1 MEQIYIDTAKMLR
14 AMSDPKRLRIVDMLS
29 CGELCGCKI
38 LEAFQITQP
47 TLSHDMKVLSEAG
60 IVMQRRAGKNIYYS
74 LNTEALNRMHQTL
87 GHMFEGKPDCIC
99 HRLIREE
106 NTEENL
112 MKNTK
117 LYVLTGFLGS
127 GKTTVLLELCRRLEG
142 HRIGIIQNEL
152 GKVSI
157 DGAILRND
165 EIRMVELN
173 RGSIFCSCLKL
184 NFVKALAEMAQQDF
198 EYLFVESSGW
208 GDPSNVHE
216 LIQAARELSQREYN
230 FGGVICFVDAVN
242 FPEQIKEL
250 ETAQRQLKHC
260 NLAVITKA
268 DLVDDAAMERV
279 RSLVRDMNPVCE
291 ILTSSLGEMDYSFL
305 KRDLTIFQWASDEES
320 TNTAET
326 KPKTLFLEYD
336 GEADEEKL
344 ARFLETLAPDTFR
357 MKGFCN
363 LRGRGWTQVDVVG
376 SRIDQKPGEAF
387 PCSQLVL
394 ISRIGPQI
402 IRPAFAAWE
411 ETVGIPMR
419 LKN

>member
-1 MEQIYIDTAKMLR
+1 MEPVYINTAKMLK

-38 LEAFQITQP
+38 LEEFHITQP

-60 IVMQRRAGKNIYYS
+60 IVKQRREGKNIYYS
-74 LNTEALNRMHQTL
+74 LNTDALSAMHRTL
-87 GHMFEGKPDCIC
+87 GHMFEDKPDCIC
-99 HRLIREE
+99 HRPEQKELEG
-106 NTEENL
+106 NGVNH
-112 MKNTK
+112 TK

-152 GKVSI
+152 GKISI
-157 DGAILRND
+157 DGTILRND
-165 EIRMVELN
+165 DIQMVELN

-216 LIQAARELSQREYN
+216 LINAAKELSQKEYD
-230 FGGVICFVDAVN
+230 FGGVICFMDAVN

-260 NLAVITKA
+260 NLAVITKT
-268 DLVDDAAMERV
+268 DLVDESSVEKV
-279 RSLVRDMNPVCE
+279 RMLVRDMNPVCE
-291 ILTSSLGEMDYSFL
+291 ILTSCMGDMDYSFM
-305 KRDLTIFQWASDEES
+305 KKDLTVFQWTSDEES

-326 KPKTLFLEYD
+326 KPKTLILEYD
-336 GEADEEKL
+336 GEAEEEKL
-344 ARFLETLAPDTFR
+344 DRFLEIMAPDTYR
-357 MKGFCN
+357 MKGFCK
-363 LRGRGWTQVDVVG
+363 LKGRGWTQVDVVG
-376 SRIDQKPGEAF
+376 SRIDQKPGEEFA
-387 PCSQLVL
+387 CSQLVL
-394 ISRIGPQI
+394 ISRIGSQI
-402 IRPAFAAWE
+402 IRPIFAEWE
-411 ETVGIPMR
+411 KTVGIPMR